1 MNITQKTFN
10 LLNGKKVTFTQL
22 QNFVFEAQ
30 GRTRKDVQSPR
41 GYYCINIGKWVDN
54 GYITKNMSI
63 IDPSKKTGLY
73 SLTKLGRL
81 YITDRKKALEKKR
94 IKNLEK
100 QIAIYKIRYAETL
113 TDLHESNYKLNRI
126 YTTLTN

>member
-1 MNITQKTFN
+1 MNVTQKTFN
-10 LLNGKKVTFTQL
+10 LLDGKKVTFTEL
-22 QNFVFEAQ
+22 QNFVFKAQ

-41 GYYCINIGKWVDN
+41 GYYCINIGKWADN
-54 GYITKNMSI
+54 GYINK
-63 IDPSKKTGLY
+63 SKKTGLY

-81 YITDRKKALEKKR
+81 YITDRAKALEKIR
-94 IKNLEK
+94 IKNLEN

-113 TDLHESNYKLNRI
+113 NDLHEANYKLNRI

>member
-1 MNITQKTFN
+1 MNITQRVFK
-10 LLNGKKVTFTQL
+10 LLDGEKVTFTEL

-30 GRTRKDVQSPR
+30 GRNREDVQNPR

-63 IDPSKKTGLY
+63 IDSSKKTGTY

-81 YITDRKKALEKKR
+81 YITDRKQALEKKR
-94 IKNLEK
+94 IKNLENK
-100 QIAIYKIRYAETL
+100 IQIYKIRYAEIL
-113 TDLHESNYKLNRI
+113 
-126 YTTLTN
+126 